1 MKRVSLF
8 LLAFLIVS
16 LVLSMYQIS
25 EVKANPDESFGY
37 TTIGGDESTLDNHVD
52 GSKFTM
58 GAIGGTGDS
67 ITVALREY
75 GGDWQGDVKC
85 AMYLASALSA
95 PITNGVTEE
104 RNLALTGSFAWYTFN
119 FPTSPNLLADT
130 DYVLVA
136 WAEDVA
142 NTCYFARDADAGVD
156 RWYETHTYNGF
167 PSLSA
172 SDRTGKFS
180 IFATYTTAGVQEYS
194 EEFTETVSVSASSH
208 FWRALLYKNIEGI
221 TTTAT
226 TYTWGEY
233 PCFFSETIT
242 TTEEQNEWNEL
253 RRFFTET
260 VTIREELVKQ
270 LALFRLFTETIGIT
284 ETSSF
289 ATEIL
294 VEITEFA
301 ETVSIDA
308 SLYLWKAKQFM
319 IEEGVIGVADFY
331 KWISLRQFFT
341 ETINPTETLQ
351 LLREKLL
358 SVTETINTSAF
369 LQALKETL
377 LTIIEFTDII
387 PFTAT
392 MYLTPQKIVPPIE
405 VTTFGTVAFV
415 IAIIALAIAVTAIT
429 AKKS

>member
-25 EVKANPDESFGY
+25 EVKANPDETFGK
-37 TTIGGDESTLDNHVD
+37 TSIGGQN
-52 GSKFTM
+52 
-58 GAIGGTGDS
+58 
-67 ITVALREY
+67 Y
-75 GGDWQGDVKC
+75 GGADDRLYLDQATLTEDGTVIKISLYGKLSSSGSVHMMTAIYDDDSGEPGDL
-85 AMYLASALSA
+85 MGYSNEIS
-95 PITNGVTEE
+95 VTTTLQWWNFTCDIE
-104 RNLALTGSFAWYTFN
+104 LTAGNYWLGWN
-119 FPTSPNLLADT
+119 QEADPVFT
-130 DYVLVA
+130 YYYDSG
-136 WAEDVA
+136 
-142 NTCYFARDADAGVD
+142 NAR
-156 RWYETHTYNGF
+156 YENNVEYDDGF
-167 PSLSA
+167 PSSA
-172 SDRTGKFS
+172 PSMSSTSKDFS

-377 LTIIEFTDII
+377 VTIIEFTDII